1 MIWLTWRQHR
11 KQALYTVV
19 GLAVLAA
26 LLVPTGLQM
35 RSFAS
40 SSGLA
45 ACLRA
50 AGTAQLVAD
59 SPHGCG
65 RMQQAF
71 TDRFGT
77 FSVVAVLLLLLPLL
91 IGLFFGAPV
100 VAREVEQGTHR
111 LVWTQGI
118 DRRRWAAAKFGLLG
132 GTAVLLAAVYALGVS
147 WWIAPLA
154 SSGTGRM
161 AYGYF
166 DAQGVAPIAYT
177 LFALALGTFAGSVWP
192 KVLPAMAATLG
203 GFVAV
208 RVLVEVGLRPHYLAA
223 KVLTYTVDSPVLANR
238 SSGAWV
244 LSEGVR
250 NAAGKLVMGDGQ
262 IGCAGGPAD
271 PGSLCAQA
279 GPGAYNWE
287 LYQPADRFWVFQGI
301 ESGIFAALA
310 VGLVYLTVRRLRR
323 IA

>member
-11 KQALYTVV
+11 KQALYTGI

-35 RSFAS
+35 RSYAG

-45 ACLRA
+45 ACLRT
-50 AGTAQLVAD
+50 AGSAQLVAD
-59 SPHGCG
+59 GPHGCG
-65 RMQQAF
+65 RLQQAF
-71 TDRFGT
+71 NDRYGMLA
-77 FSVVAVLLLLLPLL
+77 VVAILLLLLPLL
-91 IGLFFGAPV
+91 TGLFFGAPI

-118 DRRRWAAAKFGLLG
+118 SRRRWATAKFGLLG
-132 GTAVLLAAVYALGVS
+132 GATAVLATGYALGVS
-147 WWIAPLA
+147 WWVAPLA

-166 DAQGVAPIAYT
+166 DAQGVTPLAYT
-177 LFALALGTFAGSVWP
+177 LFALA
-192 KVLPAMAATLG
+192 
-203 GFVAV
+203 V
-208 RVLVEVGLRPHYLAA
+208 RVLVEVVLRPHYLAA
-223 KVLTYTVDSPVLANR
+223 KTLTYAVDAPFEANR

-250 NAAGKLVMGDGQ
+250 NAAGNLVMGDGQ
-262 IGCAGGPAD
+262 IGCTAGGPGG
-271 PGSLCAQA
+271 PGDLCTLA

-301 ESGIFAALA
+301 ESGIFVLLAA
-310 VGLVYLTVRRLRR
+310 GLVYLTGSRAGSSCSWQRGWCT
-323 IA
+323 